1 MKKYFKD
8 YTEHLSAI
16 ILLFYILGF
25 SYQFWYYQYFEI
37 EIQYYV
43 TLTDIIFESIG
54 SVLIS
59 ALIFCGIELGLAI
72 ISHFLFVS
80 FNNWKTKGKY
90 DMLSA
95 KVQKRADRYFE
106 YLADANR
113 KYYSFTLIVVCFITG
128 AFIFDSKIYFFG
140 IIIPNLIYRM
150 YRIIPKMD
158 RETNDNFKISVMI
171 IMFFVLVFS
180 YSYFGF
186 YDASRLSSNYSA
198 KVLKTDKIYTGDNNF
213 KYIGETSLYI
223 FVLNKKTNIV
233 TIINKSSINEMN
245 VEPNKYRIEEFKRTD
260 KQITDFIERI
270 KIKTENK

>member
-72 ISHFLFVS
+72 ISHFLFAL
-80 FNNWKTKGKY
+80 FNNWKVKGKY
-90 DMLSA
+90 DKLPV
-95 KVQKRADRYFE
+95 KVQKRADRYYE
-106 YLADANR
+106 YVADANR
-113 KYYSFTLIVVCFITG
+113 KYYSFTLLVVCFIAG
-128 AFIFDSKIYFFG
+128 VFIFDSKFYFLG
-140 IIIPNLIYRM
+140 IIIPNLIYRT
-150 YRIIPKMD
+150 YRIIPKID
-158 RETNDNFKISVMI
+158 KETNDIFKISVII

-186 YDASRLSSNYSA
+186 YDASRLKSNYSS
-198 KVLKTDKIYTGDNNF
+198 KILKTDKIYTGDNNL

-223 FVLNKKTNIV
+223 FVLNKKTDVV

-245 VEPNKYRIEEFKRTD
+245 VEPNKYRIEEFKKTD

-270 KIKTENK
+270 KVKTENK